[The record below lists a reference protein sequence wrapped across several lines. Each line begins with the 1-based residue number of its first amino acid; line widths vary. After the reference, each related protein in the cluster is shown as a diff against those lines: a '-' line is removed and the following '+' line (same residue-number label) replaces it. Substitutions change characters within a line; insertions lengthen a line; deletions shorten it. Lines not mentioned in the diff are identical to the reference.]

1 MATNL
6 NPDRF
11 AAARDRYLPLLDRLA
26 SLFEQ
31 MDAAYAAVAGQYGFQ
46 CNGCA
51 DNCCRTRFYHHTLI
65 EYLYLMEGINALDA
79 DTAGETHLR
88 ARQVCEK
95 MADAD
100 RQGKSF
106 FMMCPLNRDE
116 QCILYSCRPMICRLH
131 GIPHELRR
139 ADGSVVKMPGC
150 DAFFSQCRDRG
161 KTDYIRFDRTPL
173 YRQMA
178 MLERELRLATGVDDP
193 IKLTVAQ
200 MLATP
205 TGGPCEID

>member
-1 MATNL
+1 MNL
-6 NPDRF
+6 TPDRF
-11 AAARDRYLPLLDRLA
+11 VAARNRYLPLLDQLA

-31 MDAAYAAVAGQYGFQ
+31 MDAAYATVAGQYGFQ
-46 CNGCA
+46 CNGCV

-65 EYLYLMEGINALDA
+65 EYLYLLEGMNALDA
-79 DTAGETHLR
+79 DDAREILLR
-88 ARQVCEK
+88 ARQVREK

-100 RQGKSF
+100 RQGKAF

-116 QCILYSCRPMICRLH
+116 RCILYPYRPMICRLH

-139 ADGSVVKMPGC
+139 IDGNVVKMPGC

-178 MLERELRLATGVDDP
+178 MLEKELRLATRFDTP

-200 MLATP
+200 MLATHAGEP
-205 TGGPCEID
+205 YEID

>member
-1 MATNL
+1 MAMNL
-6 NPDRF
+6 NPDCF
-11 AAARDRYLPLLDRLA
+11 AAARDRCLPLLDRLS

-31 MDAAYAAVAGQYGFQ
+31 MDAAYDAVAGQYGFQ
-46 CNGCA
+46 CHGCE

-65 EYLYLMEGINALDA
+65 EYLYLMEGMNALDA
-79 DTAGETHLR
+79 DAERETLLH

-100 RQGKSF
+100 RQGKAF
-106 FMMCPLNRDE
+106 RVMCPLNRDE
-116 QCILYSCRPMICRLH
+116 RCILYPYRPMICRLH

-161 KTDYIRFDRTPL
+161 KTEYIRFDRTPL

-178 MLERELRLATGVDDP
+178 MLEKELRLATGANGP

-200 MLATP
+200 MLATRA
-205 TGGPCEID
+205 GGTCEID

>member
-1 MATNL
+1 MAPIL

-11 AAARDRYLPLLDRLA
+11 AAPRDRYLPLLKRLA
-26 SLFEQ
+26 SLFGQ
-31 MDAAYAAVAGQYGFQ
+31 MDAAYTAVAGQYGFQ
-46 CNGCA
+46 CHGCA

-65 EYLYLMEGINALDA
+65 EYLYLMEGMNALDA
-79 DTAGETHLR
+79 DAAREIHLR
-88 ARQVCEK
+88 ARQVCKK

-100 RQGKSF
+100 RQGKTF

-116 QCILYSCRPMICRLH
+116 QCILYSHRPMICRLH

-173 YRQMA
+173 YRQIA
-178 MLERELRLATGVDDP
+178 MLERELRLATGVDEP
-193 IKLTVAQ
+193 IKLSVAQ
-200 MLATP
+200 MLAIP
-205 TGGPCEID
+205 TGEPCEID

>member
-1 MATNL
+1 MAMNL

-11 AAARDRYLPLLDRLA
+11 AASRDCYLPLLDRLS

-31 MDAAYAAVAGQYGFQ
+31 MDDAYTAVAGQYGFQ

-65 EYLYLMEGINALDA
+65 EYLYLMEGMNALDA
-79 DTAGETHLR
+79 DAERQILLR

-100 RQGKSF
+100 RQGKVF

-116 QCILYSCRPMICRLH
+116 QCILYPNRPMICRLH

-139 ADGSVVKMPGC
+139 ADSSVVKMPGC
-150 DAFFSQCRDRG
+150 DAFFTQCRDRG

-178 MLERELRLATGVDDP
+178 MLERELRLATGVEDP

-200 MLATP
+200 MLATR

>member
-1 MATNL
+1 MTMSL

-11 AAARDRYLPLLDRLA
+11 ASARDRYLPLLDRLA

-46 CNGCA
+46 CNGCT

-65 EYLYLMEGINALDA
+65 EYLYLMEGMNALDA
-79 DTAGETHLR
+79 GEEREILLR
-88 ARQVCEK
+88 AGQVCEK
-95 MADAD
+95 MTDAD
-100 RQGKSF
+100 RRGKAF
-106 FMMCPLNRDE
+106 RMMCPLNRDE
-116 QCILYSCRPMICRLH
+116 RCLLYACRPMICRLH

-139 ADGSVVKMPGC
+139 ADGSKVKMPGC
-150 DAFFSQCRDRG
+150 DAFFSQCRESG

-178 MLERELRLATGVDDP
+178 MLEKELRLATGANGP
-193 IKLTVAQ
+193 IKMTVAQ
-200 MLATP
+200 MLATR
-205 TGGPCEID
+205 TGGVCEID

>member
-1 MATNL
+1 MNL
-6 NPDRF
+6 TPDRF
-11 AAARDRYLPLLDRLA
+11 AAARNRYLPLLDQLA

-31 MDAAYAAVAGQYGFQ
+31 MDAAYATVAGQYGFQ
-46 CNGCA
+46 CNGCV

-65 EYLYLMEGINALDA
+65 EYLYLLEGMNALDA
-79 DTAGETHLR
+79 DDAREILLR

-100 RQGKSF
+100 RQGKAF

-116 QCILYSCRPMICRLH
+116 RCILYPYRPMICRLH

-139 ADGSVVKMPGC
+139 IDGNVVKMPGC

-178 MLERELRLATGVDDP
+178 ALEKELRLATGANDP

-200 MLATP
+200 MLVTHAGEP
-205 TGGPCEID
+205 YEID

>member
-1 MATNL
+1 MNL

-11 AAARDRYLPLLDRLA
+11 IAARDRYLPLLDRLA
-26 SLFEQ
+26 SLFAQ
-31 MDAAYAAVAGQYGFQ
+31 MDAAYDAVAGQYGFQ
-46 CNGCA
+46 CNGCE

-65 EYLYLMEGINALDA
+65 EYLYLMEGMSALDA
-79 DTAGETHLR
+79 DTAGKILLR

-95 MADAD
+95 MADTD
-100 RQGKSF
+100 RQGKAF
-106 FMMCPLNRDE
+106 RMMCPLNRDE
-116 QCILYSCRPMICRLH
+116 RCLLYAYRPMICRLH

-139 ADGSVVKMPGC
+139 ADGNAMKMPGC
-150 DAFFSQCRDRG
+150 DAFLSQCRDHG

-178 MLERELRLATGVDDP
+178 MLEKEFRLATGADDP

-200 MLATP
+200 MLATH
-205 TGGPCEID
+205 TGEACEID

>member
-1 MATNL
+1 MTMNL

-11 AAARDRYLPLLDRLA
+11 VAARERYLPLLGRLA
-26 SLFEQ
+26 ALFEQ
-31 MDAAYAAVAGQYGFQ
+31 MDAAYDAVAGQYGFQ
-46 CNGCA
+46 CHGCE

-65 EYLYLMEGINALDA
+65 EYLYLMEGMNALDA
-79 DTAGETHLR
+79 GAEQEIRLH
-88 ARQVCEK
+88 ARQVCGK
-95 MADAD
+95 IADAD
-100 RQGKSF
+100 RQGKAF
-106 FMMCPLNRDE
+106 RTMCPLNRNE
-116 QCILYSCRPMICRLH
+116 RCILYAYRPMICRLH

-139 ADGSVVKMPGC
+139 ADGDVVKMPGC

-178 MLERELRLATGVDDP
+178 MLEKELRLVTGANGP

-200 MLATP
+200 MLATR
-205 TGGPCEID
+205 TGGTCEID